1 MKKVVLL
8 LSGSAFFFIME
19 LTTKA
24 QIEVVTAPFT
34 YEEKFDSLGTDAFVN
49 WTTTDLDASGWF
61 FINIDLDQNNNVF
74 LNNIGSLNAN
84 TGDQSDLLPY
94 HYGLLNNSDRAL
106 GAVAGPAG
114 LNNKEY
120 FFGVSF
126 VNYTFITLTNV
137 TMSYTLEQWNDN
149 DFFKQS
155 LQFFYKIGATEFAG
169 NPKKEGWSS
178 VLSPGLTSPHAT
190 QSGPL
195 NGNAIANQNVIS
207 INFPVAL
214 NPGEV
219 LSLAWYYP
227 SDRIHQHPALG
238 IDDLHITFTG
248 NNTENPIGNDELSV
262 ELIRPHND
270 QTLQFRSEK
279 GFKVKGRVS
288 SEDQNI
294 KIDKIS
300 YCAYEGTNFPSNFI
314 FTAFSKFKPLSKG
327 ELYRQ
332 GYRAIFGT
340 KPRTPRPGIGLKNSL
355 SPINLLFKVDYSK
368 STNSNTRY
376 FIDKYE
382 NVEVRQ

>member
-1 MKKVVLL
+1 MKKVVFLL
-8 LSGSAFFFIME
+8 VGFVFFFTME
-19 LTTKA
+19 LATKA
-24 QIEVVTAPFT
+24 QIEIVTAPFT
-34 YEEKFDSLGTDAFVN
+34 YEENFDSLGTNSFVN
-49 WTTTDLDASGWF
+49 WFNTDLEAAGWF
-61 FINIDLDQNNNVF
+61 FINIDIDQNNQ
-74 LNNIGSLNAN
+74 ISLFDVNLLTAN
-84 TGDQSDLLPY
+84 PGNQINPFPY
-94 HYGLLNNSDRAL
+94 HFGSPNQPDRSL
-106 GAVAGPAG
+106 GAQAGPFG
-114 LNNKEY
+114 LSNQEY
-120 FFGVSF
+120 FFGASF
-126 VNYTFITLTNV
+126 VNLTLITLTNV
-137 TMSYTLEQWNDN
+137 TLSCTLEQWNDN
-149 DFFKQS
+149 DLVPQS
-155 LQFFYKIGATEFAG
+155 LQFFYNIGATNFAG
-169 NPKKEGWSS
+169 KPANEGWTA
-178 VLSPGLTSPHAT
+178 VPHPGFTSPRAI
-190 QSGPL
+190 QSGSL
-195 NGNAIANQNVIS
+195 DGNAVANQNIIS
-207 INFPVAL
+207 VNFPITL
-214 NPGEV
+214 NPNEI
-219 LSLAWYYP
+219 LYLAWYYP

-270 QTLQFRSEK
+270 QTLQFRSAK

-340 KPRTPRPGIGLKNSL
+340 KPRAPRPGIGLKNSF

-368 STNSNTRY
+368 NTNSNTHY